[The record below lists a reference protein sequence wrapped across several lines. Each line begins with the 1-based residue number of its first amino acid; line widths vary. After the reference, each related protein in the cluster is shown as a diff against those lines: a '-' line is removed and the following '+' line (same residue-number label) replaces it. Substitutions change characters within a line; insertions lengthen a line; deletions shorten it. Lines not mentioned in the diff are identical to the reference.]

1 MMNFER
7 LFLTEKNEFYRVALD
22 FEDIAFIMV
31 TDTLDQT
38 PKEYLRSIM
47 DEDGE
52 TAENFFEVKIAIC
65 RELVEEE
72 KQKITGFIEDLL
84 SYKPDIDYSIQFF
97 SLDEELNI
105 SYSNEE
111 ELADFLTYINKMFDT
126 NITFKF
132 SSINKLIQ
140 K

>member
-1 MMNFER
+1 
-7 LFLTEKNEFYRVALD
+7 
-22 FEDIAFIMV
+22 
-31 TDTLDQT
+31 
-38 PKEYLRSIM
+38 
-47 DEDGE
+47 GE